1 MKKITI
7 LISLIFLVFS
17 LNGLSQGRSSKM
29 PQPVKTE
36 EVKQVS
42 TKSGSRPKKP
52 AKKKIHRR
60 GTMRHGHEVK
70 L

>member
-1 MKKITI
+1 VKKIVI
-7 LISLIFLVFS
+7 LMVLIFLAFS
-17 LNGLSQGRSSKM
+17 LSGLSQERSSKK

-36 EVKQVS
+36 EVKKVS

-52 AKKKIHRR
+52 AKKRIHRR